1 MKNIRIL
8 AIDLAIIT
16 LVIATIV
23 TLVYGLSIEPVDN
36 NTVYEDDIT
45 IELTDEA
52 RAAQQYFLNYADETL
67 RK

>member
-8 AIDLAIIT
+8 ALDLAIVT

-52 RAAQQYFLNYADETL
+52 RVAQQYFLNYADETL